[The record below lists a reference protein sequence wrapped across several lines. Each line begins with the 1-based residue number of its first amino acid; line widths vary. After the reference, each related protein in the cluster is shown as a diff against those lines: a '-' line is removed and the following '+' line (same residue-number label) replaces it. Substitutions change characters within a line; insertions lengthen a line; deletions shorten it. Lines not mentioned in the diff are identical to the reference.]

1 LEENGEELKKGEGWG
16 SVETVLIKYRI
27 GPHCLST
34 VAPVSAASEL

>member
-1 LEENGEELKKGEGWG
+1 LEENGEELKRGRDGEVWKL
-16 SVETVLIKYRI
+16 LIKYRI